1 MLVADDAASVVVV
14 HTDAEDSALDSRTR
28 PKGAEPKIAREVRYA
43 AQSLPALEASGN
55 PVTPLVREFVDI
67 FPAKV
72 PAALPPDCG
81 ARHEIDLVPGEKYFM
96 TRQWP
101 FPRDQVEAIDAFFE
115 SRRQAGHVRESLSPH
130 SSPTFCVEKATGGW
144 RIVHAFNKLNEST
157 IPAQTP
163 IPRKDMVLD
172 SMSGST
178 TYGAINLMNGF
189 YQFLMR
195 EDDVPLTAVSTPSG
209 MMWEWLVMPQGLKNA
224 PVTFNR
230 MVSNLLRPYRDFEPS
245 YFDDIFIHS
254 HAEGGMTDVEVHL
267 QHLRKVFDV
276 MRETSCTSI

>member
-14 HTDAEDSALDSRTR
+14 HADAEDPALDSRTR
-28 PKGAEPKIAREVRYA
+28 PKGAEPKTAHEARYA

-55 PVTPLVREFVDI
+55 PVTPLVREFIDI
-67 FPAKV
+67 FPAKF
-72 PAALPPDCG
+72 LPLCLQTVVFG
-81 ARHEIDLVPGEKYFM
+81 KRSTSCPGRS
-96 TRQWP
+96 T
-101 FPRDQVEAIDAFFE
+101 
-115 SRRQAGHVRESLSPH
+115 SHRQAGHVRESLSPH

-178 TYGAINLMNGF
+178 TYSAINLMDGF
-189 YQFLMR
+189 YQILML

-209 MMWEWLVMPQGLKNA
+209 MM
-224 PVTFNR
+224 
-230 MVSNLLRPYRDFEPS
+230 
-245 YFDDIFIHS
+245 
-254 HAEGGMTDVEVHL
+254 
-267 QHLRKVFDV
+267 
-276 MRETSCTSI
+276 

>member
-14 HTDAEDSALDSRTR
+14 NADAEDPALDSRTR
-28 PKGAEPKIAREVRYA
+28 PKGAEPKTAHEARYA

-55 PVTPLVREFVDI
+55 PVTPLVREFIDI
-67 FPAKV
+67 FPAKF
-72 PAALPPDCG
+72 LPLC
-81 ARHEIDLVPGEKYFM
+81 LQTV
-96 TRQWP
+96 WP

-115 SRRQAGHVRESLSPH
+115 SHRQAGHVRESLSPH

-178 TYGAINLMNGF
+178 TYSAINLMDGF
-189 YQFLMR
+189 YQILMR

-209 MMWEWLVMPQGLKNA
+209 MM
-224 PVTFNR
+224 
-230 MVSNLLRPYRDFEPS
+230 
-245 YFDDIFIHS
+245 
-254 HAEGGMTDVEVHL
+254 
-267 QHLRKVFDV
+267 
-276 MRETSCTSI
+276 

>member
-1 MLVADDAASVVVV
+1 MPV
-14 HTDAEDSALDSRTR
+14 
-28 PKGAEPKIAREVRYA
+28 
-43 AQSLPALEASGN
+43 LPADTRISEGTGHMIVKYADGKPRRLTRRLATVAYAFGGFS
-55 PVTPLVREFVDI
+55 
-67 FPAKV
+67 V
-72 PAALPPDCG
+72 PAALPPDRG
-81 ARHEIDLVPGEKYFM
+81 VRQEIDLVPGAKYFV

-115 SRRQAGHVRESLSPH
+115 SHRQAGHVRESLSPH

-178 TYGAINLMNGF
+178 TYSAINLMDGF
-189 YQFLMR
+189 YQILML

-209 MMWEWLVMPQGLKNA
+209 MM
-224 PVTFNR
+224 
-230 MVSNLLRPYRDFEPS
+230 
-245 YFDDIFIHS
+245 
-254 HAEGGMTDVEVHL
+254 
-267 QHLRKVFDV
+267 
-276 MRETSCTSI
+276 

>member
-1 MLVADDAASVVVV
+1 MPTLKTQRSI
-14 HTDAEDSALDSRTR
+14 LGRTR
-28 PKGAEPKIAREVRYA
+28 RELNRKPPMKRAMLLNRCQHSKHRGVR
-43 AQSLPALEASGN
+43 Q
-55 PVTPLVREFVDI
+55 
-67 FPAKV
+67 
-72 PAALPPDCG
+72 
-81 ARHEIDLVPGEKYFM
+81 EIDLVPGAKYFV

-115 SRRQAGHVRESLSPH
+115 SHRQAGHVRESLSPH

-178 TYGAINLMNGF
+178 TYSAINLMDGF
-189 YQFLMR
+189 YQILMR

-209 MMWEWLVMPQGLKNA
+209 MM
-224 PVTFNR
+224 
-230 MVSNLLRPYRDFEPS
+230 
-245 YFDDIFIHS
+245 
-254 HAEGGMTDVEVHL
+254 
-267 QHLRKVFDV
+267 
-276 MRETSCTSI
+276 